1 MTQIL
6 TVFEDIICTLRYI
19 NQAIVMINRYFVT
32 YFLLHEIT
40 TKGEKILEKD
50 FCWTAQTDCGG
61 VNVRCQPQTTVDTK
75 IQILTFV
82 LTQIHD
88 WTESFTIKLQDHLFV
103 DSYRITSTWT
113 NYRKKHKEYYSF
125 LSVLS

>member
-40 TKGEKILEKD
+40 TQGEKILEKD
-50 FCWTAQTDCGG
+50 FCWTIFFSSDRLWGSKCLMSTPDHSRYKNTDFDF
-61 VNVRCQPQTTVDTK
+61 R
-75 IQILTFV
+75 
-82 LTQIHD
+82 
-88 WTESFTIKLQDHLFV
+88 IKLRFMTGLRALQ
-103 DSYRITSTWT
+103 
-113 NYRKKHKEYYSF
+113 
-125 LSVLS
+125 